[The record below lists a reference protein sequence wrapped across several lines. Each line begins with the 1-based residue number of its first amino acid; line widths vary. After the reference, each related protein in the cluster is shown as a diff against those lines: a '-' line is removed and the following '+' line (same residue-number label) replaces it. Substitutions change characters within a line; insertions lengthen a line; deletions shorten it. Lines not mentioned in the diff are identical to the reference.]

1 MTDDREIRALKQE
14 AARIEEDALHSAKG
28 HFNAEDRWQFV
39 NLSMGIGTA
48 LVAGASGVTAFS
60 EQPVISGLLAFL
72 AAFIAGANTALNP
85 ESRSADH
92 GQSGRKYKTLSNR
105 ARIFREVH
113 ATHLGNEQARTAF
126 ATLGDQRDELNESSR
141 AIPRWAYE
149 RAINDID
156 QGRATY
162 QIDKVDHDR
171 ERISK

>member
-1 MTDDREIRALKQE
+1 MTDDHEIRAIIQE

-28 HFNAEDRWQFV
+28 HFNAEDRWQLV

-48 LVAGASGVTAFS
+48 LVAGTSGVSAFS
-60 EQPVISGLLAFL
+60 EQPIISGLLAFL

-105 ARIFREVH
+105 ARIFRKVH
-113 ATHLGNEQARTAF
+113 AIQLDAEQARAAFTA
-126 ATLGDQRDELNESSR
+126 LSEQRDELNENSP

-149 RAINDID
+149 RAIEDID
-156 QGRATY
+156 QGRSTY
-162 QIDKVDHDR
+162 QIDKVNHDS
-171 ERISK
+171 ERISN